1 MSPILVRPVRE
12 QLEHDRIIRLLPA
25 RYRRRF
31 EVGINP
37 GLEQNAPVGT
47 GPAAVFPDA
56 VLYAGDKGRK
66 VLAVAEVETV
76 ESVNHLEAMSQWASL
91 SRLKVP
97 FHLYVPASAI
107 DVARRMAIDYQVL
120 LTELWSYDNVGDQVR
135 FTLIQRASE
144 PAMPLSTKAPA
155 HARKAS
161 RPAAPTR
168 PPAPAPRA
176 RVAARRARSGGKPW
190 NIGTGQRQRKNSAKA
205 GRRNAPRR
213 EPHPPGRLRR
223 ARLHPEKPRNA
234 GRASCR
240 VFDSPATSGDMST
253 PSSCTRPDV
262 EAGSAAASC
271 TGFARR
277 RPCV

>member
-1 MSPILVRPVRE
+1 VSPILVRPVRE

-37 GLEQNAPVGT
+37 GLEQNAPVGA
-47 GPAAVFPDA
+47 GAAAIYPDA

-155 HARKAS
+155 PSRKTV
-161 RPAAPTR
+161 PTR
-168 PPAPAPRA
+168 PPAAAPRA
-176 RVAARRARSGGKPW
+176 RVSVRAPEPRGSRGAPARGKTNGRTSPKPAAKRAATRTAPV
-190 NIGTGQRQRKNSAKA
+190 RKAPVRKA
-205 GRRNAPRR
+205 APRKAQK
-213 EPHPPGRLRR
+213 RR
-223 ARLHPEKPRNA
+223 
-234 GRASCR
+234 
-240 VFDSPATSGDMST
+240 
-253 PSSCTRPDV
+253 
-262 EAGSAAASC
+262 
-271 TGFARR
+271 
-277 RPCV
+277 

>member
-1 MSPILVRPVRE
+1 VSPILVRPVRE

-37 GLEQNAPVGT
+37 GLEQNAPVGA
-47 GPAAVFPDA
+47 GPGAVYPDA

-107 DVARRMAIDYQVL
+107 DVARRMATDYQVL

-155 HARKAS
+155 HARKA
-161 RPAAPTR
+161 AATR
-168 PPAPAPRA
+168 PPSAASRA
-176 RVAARRARSGGKPW
+176 RVAARAPGPAPSRGAPARAKSNGRTPPKAAAKRAATRTAPV
-190 NIGTGQRQRKNSAKA
+190 RKAAARKA
-205 GRRNAPRR
+205 APRKAQK
-213 EPHPPGRLRR
+213 RR
-223 ARLHPEKPRNA
+223 
-234 GRASCR
+234 
-240 VFDSPATSGDMST
+240 
-253 PSSCTRPDV
+253 
-262 EAGSAAASC
+262 
-271 TGFARR
+271 
-277 RPCV
+277 

>member
-37 GLEQNAPVGT
+37 GLEQNAPVGS
-47 GPAAVFPDA
+47 GPGAVYPDA

-107 DVARRMAIDYQVL
+107 DVARRMATDYQVL

-144 PAMPLSTKAPA
+144 PAMPLSTRGPA

-161 RPAAPTR
+161 RPVAPTR
-168 PPAPAPRA
+168 VPVAAPRP
-176 RVAARRARSGGKPW
+176 RVAARPPQPAASRAAPARAKSNGRAAAKPVAK
-190 NIGTGQRQRKNSAKA
+190 RQATRTAAPARKAAVRKA
-205 GRRNAPRR
+205 APRKAQK
-213 EPHPPGRLRR
+213 RR
-223 ARLHPEKPRNA
+223 
-234 GRASCR
+234 
-240 VFDSPATSGDMST
+240 
-253 PSSCTRPDV
+253 
-262 EAGSAAASC
+262 
-271 TGFARR
+271 
-277 RPCV
+277 

>member
-1 MSPILVRPVRE
+1 VSPILVRPVRE

-107 DVARRMAIDYQVL
+107 EVARRMAIDYQVL

-144 PAMPLSTKAPA
+144 PAMPLSTKAPP
-155 HARKAS
+155 HSRKAS

-168 PPAPAPRA
+168 PPAAAPRA
-176 RVAARRARSGGKPW
+176 RVAARPAEAAATRGTSARAKGNGR
-190 NIGTGQRQRKNSAKA
+190 TSAKPA
-205 GRRNAPRR
+205 AKRAAARTAPARKAPPRKAAPRKAQK
-213 EPHPPGRLRR
+213 RR
-223 ARLHPEKPRNA
+223 
-234 GRASCR
+234 
-240 VFDSPATSGDMST
+240 
-253 PSSCTRPDV
+253 
-262 EAGSAAASC
+262 
-271 TGFARR
+271 
-277 RPCV
+277 

>member
-1 MSPILVRPVRE
+1 VSPILVRPVRE

-37 GLEQNAPVGT
+37 GLEQNAPVGA
-47 GPAAVFPDA
+47 GPGAVYPDA

-155 HARKAS
+155 HARK
-161 RPAAPTR
+161 PAATR
-168 PPAPAPRA
+168 PPGAAPRA
-176 RVAARRARSGGKPW
+176 RVAARAPEAAPTRGAAARAKSNGRTPPKAAAKRAATRTAPV
-190 NIGTGQRQRKNSAKA
+190 RKAAARKA
-205 GRRNAPRR
+205 APRKAQK
-213 EPHPPGRLRR
+213 RR
-223 ARLHPEKPRNA
+223 
-234 GRASCR
+234 
-240 VFDSPATSGDMST
+240 
-253 PSSCTRPDV
+253 
-262 EAGSAAASC
+262 
-271 TGFARR
+271 
-277 RPCV
+277 

>member
-47 GPAAVFPDA
+47 GPGAVYPDA

-107 DVARRMAIDYQVL
+107 DVARRMATDYQVL

-144 PAMPLSTKAPA
+144 PAMPLSTRGPS
-155 HARKAS
+155 RKAS
-161 RPAAPTR
+161 RPVAAARAPVAAPRPRVAAR
-168 PPAPAPRA
+168 PPAPAASRGTPGTGEGKRA
-176 RVAARRARSGGKPW
+176 RGGKARRQ
-190 NIGTGQRQRKNSAKA
+190 T
-205 GRRNAPRR
+205 
-213 EPHPPGRLRR
+213 PGR
-223 ARLHPEKPRNA
+223 EKR
-234 GRASCR
+234 
-240 VFDSPATSGDMST
+240 
-253 PSSCTRPDV
+253 TRP
-262 EAGSAAASC
+262 
-271 TGFARR
+271 
-277 RPCV
+277 

>member
-1 MSPILVRPVRE
+1 VSPILVRPVRE

-37 GLEQNAPVGT
+37 GLEQNAPVGA
-47 GPAAVFPDA
+47 GPGAVYPDA

-155 HARKAS
+155 HARK
-161 RPAAPTR
+161 PAATR
-168 PPAPAPRA
+168 PPGAAPRA
-176 RVAARRARSGGKPW
+176 RVAAR
-190 NIGTGQRQRKNSAKA
+190 
-205 GRRNAPRR
+205 AP
-213 EPHPPGRLRR
+213 EAAP
-223 ARLHPEKPRNA
+223 
-234 GRASCR
+234 
-240 VFDSPATSGDMST
+240 
-253 PSSCTRPDV
+253 TR
-262 EAGSAAASC
+262 GAAARAKSNGR
-271 TGFARR
+271 TPPKAAAKRAATRTAPVRKAAARKASPRKAQKR
-277 RPCV
+277 R

>member
-1 MSPILVRPVRE
+1 LCIVWRLILGQHCAEALVSPILVRPVRE

-37 GLEQNAPVGT
+37 GLEQNAPVGA
-47 GPAAVFPDA
+47 GPGAVYPDA

-155 HARKAS
+155 HARK
-161 RPAAPTR
+161 PAATR
-168 PPAPAPRA
+168 PPGAAPRA
-176 RVAARRARSGGKPW
+176 RVAARAPEAAPTRGAAARAKSNGRTPPKAAAKRAATRTAPV
-190 NIGTGQRQRKNSAKA
+190 RKAAARKA
-205 GRRNAPRR
+205 APRKAQK
-213 EPHPPGRLRR
+213 RR
-223 ARLHPEKPRNA
+223 
-234 GRASCR
+234 
-240 VFDSPATSGDMST
+240 
-253 PSSCTRPDV
+253 
-262 EAGSAAASC
+262 
-271 TGFARR
+271 
-277 RPCV
+277 

>member
-1 MSPILVRPVRE
+1 VSPILVRPVRE

-37 GLEQNAPVGT
+37 GLEQNAPVGSGT
-47 GPAAVFPDA
+47 GAVYPDA
-56 VLYAGDKGRK
+56 VLYAGDKGKK

-107 DVARRMAIDYQVL
+107 DVARRMATDYQVL

-155 HARKAS
+155 HTRKAS
-161 RPAAPTR
+161 RPAASTR
-168 PPAPAPRA
+168 VPVAAPRT
-176 RVAARRARSGGKPW
+176 RVAARPAEPAASRATPARAKTNGRAAAKP
-190 NIGTGQRQRKNSAKA
+190 IAKRQATRTAPARKAPARKA
-205 GRRNAPRR
+205 APRKAQK
-213 EPHPPGRLRR
+213 RR
-223 ARLHPEKPRNA
+223 
-234 GRASCR
+234 
-240 VFDSPATSGDMST
+240 
-253 PSSCTRPDV
+253 
-262 EAGSAAASC
+262 
-271 TGFARR
+271 
-277 RPCV
+277 

>member
-1 MSPILVRPVRE
+1 VSPILVRPVRE

-37 GLEQNAPVGT
+37 GLEQNAPVGA
-47 GPAAVFPDA
+47 GPGAVYPDA

-107 DVARRMAIDYQVL
+107 DVARRMATDYQVL

-155 HARKAS
+155 HARKA
-161 RPAAPTR
+161 AATR
-168 PPAPAPRA
+168 PPSAAPRA
-176 RVAARRARSGGKPW
+176 RVAARAPGPAPSRGAPARAKSNGRTPPKAAAKRAATRTAPV
-190 NIGTGQRQRKNSAKA
+190 RKAAARKA
-205 GRRNAPRR
+205 APRKAQK
-213 EPHPPGRLRR
+213 RR
-223 ARLHPEKPRNA
+223 
-234 GRASCR
+234 
-240 VFDSPATSGDMST
+240 
-253 PSSCTRPDV
+253 
-262 EAGSAAASC
+262 
-271 TGFARR
+271 
-277 RPCV
+277 

>member
-1 MSPILVRPVRE
+1 LCIVWRLILGQHCAEALVSPILVRPVRE

-37 GLEQNAPVGT
+37 GLEQNAPVGA
-47 GPAAVFPDA
+47 GPGAVYPDA

-155 HARKAS
+155 HARK
-161 RPAAPTR
+161 PAATR
-168 PPAPAPRA
+168 PPGAAPRA
-176 RVAARRARSGGKPW
+176 RVAAR
-190 NIGTGQRQRKNSAKA
+190 
-205 GRRNAPRR
+205 AP
-213 EPHPPGRLRR
+213 EAAP
-223 ARLHPEKPRNA
+223 
-234 GRASCR
+234 
-240 VFDSPATSGDMST
+240 
-253 PSSCTRPDV
+253 TR
-262 EAGSAAASC
+262 GAAARAKSNGR
-271 TGFARR
+271 TPPKAAAKRAATRTAPVRKAAARKASLRKAQKR
-277 RPCV
+277 R